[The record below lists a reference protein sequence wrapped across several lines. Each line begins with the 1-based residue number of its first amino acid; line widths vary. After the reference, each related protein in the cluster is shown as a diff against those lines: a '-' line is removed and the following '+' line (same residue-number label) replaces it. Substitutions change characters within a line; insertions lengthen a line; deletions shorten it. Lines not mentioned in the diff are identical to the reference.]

1 MSTKIL
7 WIDDE
12 MDSLRSQ
19 IMFLENKGYEVESQ
33 SNGYDGLE
41 YLKSNHVDVILLDES
56 MPGMTG
62 LETLAQIR

>member
-12 MDSLRSQ
+12 MDSLASQ
-19 IMFLENKGYEVESQ
+19 VMFLENKGYEVERI

-41 YLKSNHVDVILLDES
+41 YVKSNHVDVIL
-56 MPGMTG
+56 
-62 LETLAQIR
+62 

>member
-12 MDSLRSQ
+12 MDSLKSQ
-19 IMFLENKGYEVESQ
+19 IMFLNNKGYEVETV

-41 YLKSNHVDVILLDES
+41 HLRENQIDVV
-56 MPGMTG
+56 
-62 LETLAQIR
+62 IRRIHARYDWLRNLIEDS